1 MDYKKRHFQNLKE
14 ALILMNAKTFSNLYD
29 FTIDCLTNRVT
40 GIGIGIAM
48 YI

>member
-1 MDYKKRHFQNLKE
+1 MDCKKRHFQNLKE
-14 ALILMNAKTFSNLYD
+14 TLILMNTKTFSNLYD
-29 FTIDCLTNRVT
+29 FTIDCLINRVI